1 MAVNDRTEI
10 LKPYLSPDGSDR
22 KSFLEINVV
31 SQLSPFGEQFSELLR
46 DEFLSP
52 EMVEMGRQFL
62 PLKSQL
68 FAERL
73 IAYEVTVWLPGNP
86 KQALTD

>member
-31 SQLSPFGEQFSELLR
+31 SQLSPFGEQSSELPR
-46 DEFLSP
+46 DEFLTP
-52 EMVEMGRQFL
+52 EVLEMPEQFS
-62 PLKSQL
+62 PLKS
-68 FAERL
+68 
-73 IAYEVTVWLPGNP
+73 
-86 KQALTD
+86 